1 MVHDEEGDCE
11 DEDHRPPRQVSNQ
24 QMQVRNDK
32 TYAAHNGKNIQNRE
46 ANKHTPHTHIHTY
59 IYIYIKMYVCGCNPT
74 HGLTK

>member
-11 DEDHRPPRQVSNQ
+11 DEDHRPPRKVSNQ

-32 TYAAHNGKNIQNRE
+32 TYVAHNGKNIQNRE

-59 IYIYIKMYVCGCNPT
+59 IYIYT
-74 HGLTK
+74 HTHTHIDVRRFR